1 MDIRELLSPILS
13 LFGTALTA
21 FFALQAQ
28 RYATR
33 VARDK
38 NKTEV
43 DSALRD
49 DLMQIVDT
57 MDKRNKELQETN
69 QKQQEFIDQERN
81 KRRMQEM
88 ENDHLAREN
97 SRIKYELE
105 SLKKQLEQ
113 QNERIKELEK
123 IIASLTG

>member
-1 MDIRELLSPILS
+1 MDIKELLSPILS